1 MMLALAM
8 SATIAAV
15 LAVALYRQWQRARN
29 LQRQLRAAAADLE
42 HLQKACARLAP
53 AGVVQSLVAD
63 GIRPDVGPTAE
74 RKLATAL
81 FVDLVGFTAMSER
94 LEPEILLRIINGYY
108 QCVSDAVDEHRGHV
122 GSYVGDGIVA
132 YFGAIQPNPWQCDDA
147 VRAALAMRAS
157 IRDYNAELAREG
169 LPTVAIG
176 IGIDQGPGLAGLLGS
191 RARREYAFIGR
202 PVNLAA
208 RLQALTRVHGT
219 DILVSEALRTELD
232 PGFILT
238 PMPATAVKGF
248 AEPVVTYIVEGHSAH
263 VDIAEAPK
271 TSARSSRETEKHRAT
286 PVPPQA

>member
-271 TSARSSRETEKHRAT
+271 TSARSSRDSS
-286 PVPPQA
+286 

>member
-1 MMLALAM
+1 MLALAM

-271 TSARSSRETEKHRAT
+271 TSARSSRDSSA
-286 PVPPQA
+286 

>member
-42 HLQKACARLAP
+42 HLQNACARLAP

-108 QCVSDAVDEHRGHV
+108 QCVSEAIDEHRGHV
-122 GSYVGDGIVA
+122 GSFVGDGIVA

-271 TSARSSRETEKHRAT
+271 TSARSSRDSSA
-286 PVPPQA
+286 

>member
-271 TSARSSRETEKHRAT
+271 TSARSSRDSSA
-286 PVPPQA
+286 

>member
-1 MMLALAM
+1 
-8 SATIAAV
+8 
-15 LAVALYRQWQRARN
+15 
-29 LQRQLRAAAADLE
+29 
-42 HLQKACARLAP
+42 
-53 AGVVQSLVAD
+53 
-63 GIRPDVGPTAE
+63 
-74 RKLATAL
+74 
-81 FVDLVGFTAMSER
+81 
-94 LEPEILLRIINGYY
+94 
-108 QCVSDAVDEHRGHV
+108 
-122 GSYVGDGIVA
+122 
-132 YFGAIQPNPWQCDDA
+132 
-147 VRAALAMRAS
+147 
-157 IRDYNAELAREG
+157 

-271 TSARSSRETEKHRAT
+271 TSARSSRDSSA
-286 PVPPQA
+286 

>member
-1 MMLALAM
+1 MLALAM

-53 AGVVQSLVAD
+53 AGVVQTLVAD

-271 TSARSSRETEKHRAT
+271 TSARSSRDSSA
-286 PVPPQA
+286 